1 VRTTSPFELPEEQRR
16 ALRRAKRLEWLTLAY
31 LASVVVVMYLVLGSS
46 QAMKT
51 AWIEDLLSLIPPV
64 AFLVSARV
72 TRRHPDRRY
81 PFGYQRATTI
91 AYLCG
96 ALALLAM
103 GAILL
108 GDAILKLAMR
118 ERPSI
123 GAIDWFGEPL
133 WLGWLMI
140 PALLWSGIPVVFI
153 GRAKLRLAPVL
164 HDKVLNADATMNKAD
179 WLTATA
185 ALAGVLGIGF
195 GLWWADAAA
204 AAVISF
210 EIGRDGVQHVRAAV
224 GDLMDRTPTTVDHR
238 GEDSLPDR
246 LQEFLLRQPWV
257 AAAEVRVREEGHML
271 FADALVVPRTERD
284 LVDRIARMT
293 EDALELDWRLHDLVV
308 MPVRELPRDARTAD
322 TGREGRDEPGRGA
335 DAAPATRH

>member
-1 VRTTSPFELPEEQRR
+1 MRTTTPFELPEEQRS

-31 LASVVVVMYLVLGSS
+31 LASVIVIMYAVLGSS

-72 TRRHPDRRY
+72 TRRHPDHRY

-108 GDAILKLAMR
+108 GDALLKLATR

-123 GAIDWFGEPL
+123 GSVDWFGEPM

-140 PALLWSGIPVVFI
+140 PALLWSGIPVVLL
-153 GRAKLRLAPVL
+153 GRAKLKLAPVL

-179 WLTATA
+179 WLTAAA
-185 ALAGVLGIGF
+185 ALAGVVGIGF

-204 AAVISF
+204 AAIISF
-210 EIGRDGVQHVRAAV
+210 EIGRDGVHHVRAAV
-224 GDLMDRTPTTVDHR
+224 GDLMDRTPTTVDHKR
-238 GEDSLPDR
+238 EDSLPER
-246 LQEFLLRQPWV
+246 LQQFLLRQPWV
-257 AAAEVRVREEGHML
+257 AEAEVRVREDGHML

-284 LVDRIARMT
+284 LVDNIAEAT

-308 MPVRELPRDARTAD
+308 MPVRELPRGERTPD
-322 TGREGRDEPGRGA
+322 TGREGRTGARRGA
-335 DAAPATRH
+335 EAAPPTHH